1 LEGLRRIPEGLEPWE
16 LAEYLKDLARAGGSL
31 LEAHGQGEY
40 LLLAG
45 PHWMRAWSDYIAG
58 TWDATVDPLDA
69 PLPALGPG
77 HEVRVQPPASHHD
90 FDPSREC
97 RNLVANAEA
106 VSVAVTWFAGRSS
119 LGGFVVRPRSRV
131 SVRRD
136 LKNAPP
142 NIDRRMLPAVTVG
155 EAVIALNGRQ
165 DWADTFDLLVHEIA
179 HVMLGHLQGWST
191 LRQPGLVVADR
202 RYVPTLPGEIEAH
215 SVGLLVAYRRG
226 AYSRM
231 PREQLLKA
239 YEAAAQ
245 KSELRYVDLLQ
256 IAAVA
261 DIITAWCAAPPDG
274 SGVMPTRPLQPSG
287 GSGGAVASG
296 PRTGRRR
303 RCLAALDD
311 FPQPVDVVG
320 DLSRS

>member
-1 LEGLRRIPEGLEPWE
+1 
-16 LAEYLKDLARAGGSL
+16 
-31 LEAHGQGEY
+31 
-40 LLLAG
+40 
-45 PHWMRAWSDYIAG
+45 
-58 TWDATVDPLDA
+58 
-69 PLPALGPG
+69 
-77 HEVRVQPPASHHD
+77 
-90 FDPSREC
+90 
-97 RNLVANAEA
+97 
-106 VSVAVTWFAGRSS
+106 
-119 LGGFVVRPRSRV
+119 
-131 SVRRD
+131 
-136 LKNAPP
+136 
-142 NIDRRMLPAVTVG
+142 
-155 EAVIALNGRQ
+155 
-165 DWADTFDLLVHEIA
+165 
-179 HVMLGHLQGWST
+179 
-191 LRQPGLVVADR
+191 
-202 RYVPTLPGEIEAH
+202 
-215 SVGLLVAYRRG
+215 
-226 AYSRM
+226 M